1 MVKIGIAND
10 RPLKI
15 IVSKSFSSSK
25 MLISIPKVENGL
37 IKYLEVLCYV
47 FSTIIKNSTEL
58 Y

>member
-1 MVKIGIAND
+1 MIGIAND